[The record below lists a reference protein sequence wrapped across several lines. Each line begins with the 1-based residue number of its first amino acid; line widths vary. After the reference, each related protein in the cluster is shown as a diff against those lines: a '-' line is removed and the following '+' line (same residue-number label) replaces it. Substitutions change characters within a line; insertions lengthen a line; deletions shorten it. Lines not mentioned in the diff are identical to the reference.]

1 MSMESL
7 HDLLKHELGD
17 LLYAEKTVLKG
28 LKKMS
33 RETKDPIVKERLDQ
47 HYTETE
53 GQITVLESAF
63 ESIGEKAK
71 AQKCPG
77 ILGLMEEKK
86 EFDEE
91 EEPSPA
97 MKQAFNLGVGMRVE
111 HYEIAGYTSAIAL
124 AKVTGNRECAD
135 LLNRNLQQEL
145 EMEKFLRGVSAK
157 ALRDLQS
164 QIAAEAEEE

>member
-1 MSMESL
+1 MSVENL
-7 HDLLKHELGD
+7 HELLKHELGD
-17 LLYAEKTVLKG
+17 LLYAEKTILKG
-28 LKKMS
+28 LKKMAK
-33 RETKDPIVKERLDQ
+33 ETKDPMVRERMEQ

-77 ILGLMEEKK
+77 ILGIMEEKK

-91 EEPSPA
+91 EEPSSA
-97 MKQAFNLGVGMRVE
+97 VKQAFNLGAGLRVE
-111 HYEIAGYTSAIAL
+111 HYEIAGYQSAIAL

-135 LLNRNLQQEL
+135 LLTQNLTQEL
-145 EMEKFLRGVSAK
+145 EMEKFLRGVSSK
-157 ALRDLQS
+157 ALKDLQA
-164 QIAAEAEEE
+164 QISAEEE

>member
-1 MSMESL
+1 MSVENL

-17 LLYAEKTVLKG
+17 LLYAEKTILKG
-28 LKKMS
+28 LKKMAK
-33 RETKDPIVKERLDQ
+33 EAKDPAVRERLEQ

-53 GQITVLESAF
+53 GQITKLESAF
-63 ESIGEKAK
+63 ESIGEKAR

-77 ILGLMEEKK
+77 ILGIMEEKK

-91 EEPSPA
+91 EEPSSPI
-97 MKQAFNLGVGMRVE
+97 KQAFNLGAGMRVE

-135 LLNRNLQQEL
+135 LLNQNLAQEI
-145 EMEKFLRGVSAK
+145 EMEKFLRGVSVK
-157 ALRDLQS
+157 ALKELEA
-164 QIAAEAEEE
+164 QISAEAE

>member
-28 LKKMS
+28 LKKMT
-33 RETKDPIVKERLDQ
+33 REAKDPMVRERLEQ

-53 GQITVLESAF
+53 QQIGNLESAF
-63 ESIGEKAK
+63 ESIGEKAR

-77 ILGLMEEKK
+77 ILGIMEEKK

-97 MKQAFNLGVGMRVE
+97 MKEAFNLGAGLRVE
-111 HYEIAGYTSAIAL
+111 HYEIAGYTAAIAL

-135 LLNRNLQQEL
+135 LLNQNLQQEL
-145 EMEKFLRGVSAK
+145 EMEKFLRGVSAR
-157 ALRDLQS
+157 ALKELQGK
-164 QIAAEAEEE
+164 IEAEAEE